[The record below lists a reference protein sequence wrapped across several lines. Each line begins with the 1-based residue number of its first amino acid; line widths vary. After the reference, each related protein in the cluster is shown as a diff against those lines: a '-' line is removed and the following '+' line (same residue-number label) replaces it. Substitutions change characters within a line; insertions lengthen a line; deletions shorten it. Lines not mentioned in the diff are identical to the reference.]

1 MVMTPAQCAGTL
13 AADTT
18 SSPKVTIQVRS
29 RTYEIAFT
37 GQAGTTVRAE
47 FDDCQITLSPDRT
60 TLRAELPDQAALI
73 GLIQRIVSLRL
84 ELIHVLL
91 VPPGSPESAQV
102 SPQDYRE
109 PRRITPAG

>member
-13 AADTT
+13 AANET

-29 RTYEIAFT
+29 RTYEIAFS

-60 TLRAELPDQAALI
+60 TLHAELPDQPALI

-84 ELIHVLL
+84 ELVHVLL
-91 VPPGSPESAQV
+91 VPPGTPTGQGPN
-102 SPQDYRE
+102 PQE
-109 PRRITPAG
+109 E